1 MEFKN
6 VYEDGR
12 RAESYSNL
20 EFPATYYLAFRDLPA
35 IIGDYSK
42 GGTAL
47 DFGCGA
53 GRSTRFLRELGFDAV
68 GVDISRE
75 MLARALER
83 DPTGDY
89 RYVPNEDLSSL
100 TPHSFDLILSA
111 FTFDNI
117 PAMEKKVQIFQSF
130 RMLLKDTGCIINLVS
145 SPEIY
150 THEWTSFSTKDFP
163 QNSTAKSGEKVFI
176 VMLDVEDRRPVE
188 DIFWTDEAYAEVYRQ
203 ADLKIVRK
211 HRPLGD
217 PSEPFQWVSET
228 TVSPWVIYVLQST
241 T

>member
-1 MEFKN
+1 
-6 VYEDGR
+6 
-12 RAESYSNL
+12 
-20 EFPATYYLAFRDLPA
+20 
-35 IIGDYSK
+35 
-42 GGTAL
+42 
-47 DFGCGA
+47 
-53 GRSTRFLRELGFDAV
+53 
-68 GVDISRE
+68 
-75 MLARALER
+75 
-83 DPTGDY
+83 
-89 RYVPNEDLSSL
+89 
-100 TPHSFDLILSA
+100 
-111 FTFDNI
+111 
-117 PAMEKKVQIFQSF
+117 
-130 RMLLKDTGCIINLVS
+130 MLLKDTGCIINLVS